1 MKPITT
7 ADMVKRFRV
16 DGIPHLAFITSDE
29 EVKTALVGSVPRP
42 VLKDQ
47 ITALIQVREDDDR
60 LFVVAN

>member
-1 MKPITT
+1 
-7 ADMVKRFRV
+7 MVKRFRV

-60 LFVVAN
+60 LLVAAD